1 MARMRSVKPEFWTD
15 PDVADLSRD
24 ARLLYIGLW
33 NLSDEHGRVRGD
45 ARYLKGQLFAYD
57 DDLTADCVAT
67 LVDELEKAGKVVV
80 YAVDG
85 KFYLHLPSLARHQRL
100 EPDRVVSRL
109 PAPPS
114 EPDATSSE
122 PHADPS
128 EQVHAPPNDLA
139 LSRQHVAG
147 SMKQAAGTVR
157 ANAHGAA
164 ADEKRLDAARLIAD
178 ATGLAPA
185 ESFAVAAE
193 IDRQRRPRNL
203 PGLVRTLIDSGDLG
217 AFVVEAQARSPCER
231 HGRSPCAECRSEQ
244 LERRPA

>member
-15 PDVADLSRD
+15 PDMADLSRD

-57 DDLTADCVAT
+57 DDLPAAAVEA
-67 LVDELEKAGKVVV
+67 LVDELDKLGKVVR
-80 YAVDG
+80 YEHDARP
-85 KFYLHLPSLARHQRL
+85 YLHLPTLATHQRL
-100 EPDRVVSRL
+100 EPERVPSRL

-114 EPDATSSE
+114 EPGDASSA
-122 PHADPS
+122 PRADEF

-147 SMKQAAGTVR
+147 GMEQAAGTR
-157 ANAHGAA
+157 ARPRTAA
-164 ADEKRLDAARLIAD
+164 AAEIKREDAARLIAD
-178 ATGLAPA
+178 ATAITDADAL
-185 ESFAVAAE
+185 AVAAE

-203 PGLVRTLIDSGDLG
+203 PGLVRTLIDSADIA
-217 AFVVEAQARSPCER
+217 AFVAAVQARAPCER
-231 HGRSPCAECRSEQ
+231 HGRSPCAECRSEA
-244 LERRPA
+244 LERV